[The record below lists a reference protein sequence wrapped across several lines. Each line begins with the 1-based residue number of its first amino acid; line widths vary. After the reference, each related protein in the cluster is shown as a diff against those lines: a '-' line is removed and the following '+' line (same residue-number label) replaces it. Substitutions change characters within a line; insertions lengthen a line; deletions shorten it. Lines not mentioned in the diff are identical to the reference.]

1 MERETN
7 SIRIKRF
14 SFSND
19 LLKLPNVARKFSRIR
34 LAKRHIRVKHPFE
47 GKDHIFGVEIA
58 RGFEPR
64 RGMELHTAPEIKS
77 IGPAVRG
84 NVPPFGETRFDF
96 VGIFKLVFKQPV
108 KDRCPTAL
116 SETAIYLLGSNPVG
130 LASEQYT
137 RDFIGNPG
145 FVKSFAYAPQ
155 YVISSTMKMIPALSA
170 STKSKWY
177 AAFMRGRV
185 SVFIKNQCLSRSLY
199 LLCAIWI
206 EHGGE

>member
-58 RGFEPR
+58 RG
-64 RGMELHTAPEIKS
+64 MELHTAPEIKS

-96 VGIFKLVFKQPV
+96 VGIFKLVFKQSV
-108 KDRCPTAL
+108 KERCRHR
-116 SETAIYLLGSNPVG
+116 IV
-130 LASEQYT
+130 
-137 RDFIGNPG
+137 
-145 FVKSFAYAPQ
+145 
-155 YVISSTMKMIPALSA
+155 
-170 STKSKWY
+170 
-177 AAFMRGRV
+177 
-185 SVFIKNQCLSRSLY
+185 
-199 LLCAIWI
+199 
-206 EHGGE
+206 